1 MFDRLEIGL
10 SLTCLRNRQ
19 IWRVNAAMCDILGR
33 SRFDLIGGTWDALEP
48 PPDGNGWE
56 DVSQL
61 LNGERIVLRHLT
73 RFARLDGSVIHI
85 VITTRVEKYADEP
98 CCLGQILDVTDA
110 AVTRDQLQLILENS
124 PVSMG
129 LTDLS
134 GRILVSGGGSV
145 PALAEDLEAAG
156 RTSIFEV
163 FKHTPDT
170 LTMMRRAMDGEPSI
184 GMIQAYGHSYDLHIR
199 PIRNPAGQVSH
210 VASIATDVT
219 ERERA
224 HDEQSTVT
232 ELAHQALQIV
242 EPERLWNHAAAV
254 LASRLD
260 AAVTVHMTEP
270 GHGPDLIAAVGV
282 LPPAPVTAAAVRDA
296 LLIGPPD
303 QGNVTGARNLR
314 RTGRWLT
321 VSLPLGRPNAPA
333 AILTIH
339 RTDRELHEDDSQETA
354 AEPFTPGEVEFVDAV
369 ASVLG
374 AAAVRFAMEREAN
387 YRALHDSLTDL
398 PNRVALLDRL
408 KCNLEQSRSD
418 GLRTGVIFIDLDG
431 FKIVNDSLGH
441 LVGDDVLREVAD
453 RLRASARP
461 NDVVAR
467 LAGDEFAILCE
478 QVSTIMEL
486 ERAAHGVIT
495 ALAKPIALPEA
506 DVTITASAGVAISGT
521 GLANADRLL
530 NASDVAMYVAKR
542 AGPGHCVAYQ
552 PAMRL
557 DQATSPAR

>member
-1 MFDRLEIGL
+1 M
-10 SLTCLRNRQ
+10 
-19 IWRVNAAMCDILGR
+19 
-33 SRFDLIGGTWDALEP
+33 
-48 PPDGNGWE
+48 
-56 DVSQL
+56 SQL
-61 LNGERIVLRHLT
+61 LSGERTVSRHLA
-73 RFARLDGSVIHI
+73 RFVRFDGSVIYI
-85 VITTRVEKYADEP
+85 VVSTRVEEYADEP
-98 CCLGQILDVTDA
+98 CCCGQIQDVTDTA
-110 AVTRDQLQLILENS
+110 AARDQLQMILERS

-134 GRILVSGGGSV
+134 GRIVISGGGSV

-156 RTSIFEV
+156 RTSIFEI
-163 FKHTPDT
+163 FRHTPDT
-170 LTMMRRAMDGEPSI
+170 LTMMRRAMGGEPSI
-184 GMIQAYGHSYDLHIR
+184 GMIKAYGRSYDLHVR

-224 HDEQSTVT
+224 HDEQSAVT

-260 AAVTVHMTEP
+260 AAVTVHVTEP
-270 GHGPDLIAAVGV
+270 GHGLDLIAAVGA
-282 LPPAPVTAAAVRDA
+282 LPPAPVTAVAVRDA

-303 QGNVTGARNLR
+303 QGDGTGARSLR
-314 RTGRWLT
+314 RRGRWLT
-321 VSLPLGRPNAPA
+321 VSLPLGRPSAPA
-333 AILTIH
+333 AILTIY
-339 RTDRELHEDDSQETA
+339 RMNREFHEDDSQGTA
-354 AEPFTPGEVEFVDAV
+354 AGPFTPGEVEFVDAV

-387 YRALHDSLTDL
+387 YRALHDSLTGL

-431 FKIVNDSLGH
+431 FKVINDSLGH
-441 LVGDDVLREVAD
+441 LVGDGVLREVAD

-461 NDVVAR
+461 DDVVAR

-486 ERAAHGVIT
+486 ERTAQGVIT

-506 DVTITASAGVAISGT
+506 DVTITASVGVAISGT

-557 DQATSPAR
+557 DQATSPGPVGQRRYRA